1 MQLKTYTPRER
12 NMYLVAMFGQNMI
25 FNVVPMFTNY
35 FARDVLFIPAMTVG
49 VIMTIAQVWD
59 AVNDPIMGTIVDR
72 TRGKYG
78 KCRPYL
84 MWAPA
89 GVYVFTMLCFLC
101 PPYRYGAGVTPWS
114 NVGVIA
120 WALGSYILFDL
131 FYTAGDIPLWG
142 ITALMTEDEKHR
154 QKLQANARIIGAI
167 GGGSAMLLFQ
177 PIALA
182 VGKQL
187 GSDRLGVILTAL
199 GFTTLGFITFQ
210 MAGIFVREK
219 IVIKTEKK
227 NSVKENFQMLW
238 RNRPFRQLLV
248 SGVLATPRNIVA
260 LVAIPLVT
268 YYFASKDPGKAL
280 FYTALI
286 GGGVFVGML
295 PAQLFAPKLMDRF
308 GKQRLYWVCNLAE
321 LPVNLLVFALY
332 LASLRVPG
340 GLTSAGL
347 LAVLMVLFLIKGAAM
362 GLFIVLQTA
371 MVSDAVDYEDHTN
384 HVRPDGVFF
393 SGLTFMAKIGNGLS
407 TLLYQSLS
415 ALVGMSGVNLMILQ
429 NMLDSGKV
437 PREVMARG
445 SDVVVHRIAEGA
457 LTSGQIFNF
466 FTMMFVAI
474 SVIPAIAN
482 VLALLPMRGYE
493 LSDAKTAEVLEAL
506 QARRREE
513 GELAE

>member
-1 MQLKTYTPRER
+1 M
-12 NMYLVAMFGQNMI
+12 
-25 FNVVPMFTNY
+25 
-35 FARDVLFIPAMTVG
+35 PA
-49 VIMTIAQVWD
+49 
-59 AVNDPIMGTIVDR
+59 
-72 TRGKYG
+72 
-78 KCRPYL
+78 YL

-89 GVYVFTMLCFLC
+89 GVYIFTMLCFLC
-101 PPYRYGAGVTPWS
+101 PPYRYGAGVSPWS

-154 QKLQANARIIGAI
+154 QKLQATARIIGGI
-167 GGGSAMLLFQ
+167 GGGLAMALFQ

-182 VGKQL
+182 VGKQV
-187 GSDRLGVILTAL
+187 GSDRLGVILVAL
-199 GFTTLGFITFQ
+199 GFTTLGFVTFQ

-219 IVIKTEKK
+219 IVVKSEKK
-227 NSVKENFQMLW
+227 NGVADNFRMLW

-260 LVAIPLVT
+260 LLAVPLVT

-286 GGGVFVGML
+286 GGGTFAGML
-295 PAQLFAPKLMDRF
+295 PVQMFATQIIDRF
-308 GKQRLYWVCNLAE
+308 GKHRLYMLCNLGE
-321 LPVNLLVFALY
+321 LPVNLLLFVLY
-332 LASLRVPG
+332 LLSLRVPG
-340 GLTSAGL
+340 GLTNGGM
-347 LAVLMVLFLIKGAAM
+347 LAVLTVLFLVKGAAM

-371 MVSDAVDYEDHTN
+371 MVTDTIDYEDYTN
-384 HVRPDGVFF
+384 HVRPDGLFF

-415 ALVGMSGVNLMILQ
+415 ALVGLSGVNIMILQ

-437 PREVMARG
+437 PRELMRRG
-445 SDVVVHRIAEGA
+445 GDLVVHRIAEGA
-457 LTSGQIFNF
+457 LTSGQIYNF
-466 FTMMFVAI
+466 FTMMFFAL
-474 SVIPAIAN
+474 SVIPAISN
-482 VLALLPMRGYE
+482 VLALLPMRKYE